1 MRPII
6 RRIIVGLAIALS
18 AALAGALLVVFY
30 REAIVAAMFLVLLA
44 VAVAS
49 S

>member
-1 MRPII
+1 MRLIT
-6 RRIIVGLAIALS
+6 RRVLVGIAIALS
-18 AALAGALLVVFY
+18 AVLAGALLVIFY

>member
-1 MRPII
+1 MNSVI

-18 AALAGALLVVFY
+18 VALAGALLVIFY